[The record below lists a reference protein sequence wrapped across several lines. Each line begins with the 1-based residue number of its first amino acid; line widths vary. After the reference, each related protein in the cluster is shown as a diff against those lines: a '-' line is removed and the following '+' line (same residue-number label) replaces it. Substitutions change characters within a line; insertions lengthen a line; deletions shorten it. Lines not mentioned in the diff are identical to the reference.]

1 MIFREV
7 FETWINDEY
16 VNHVRVMTLYKTK
29 HIYYQY
35 LDQYIGNLDINNF
48 NKRIILALVSIFE
61 LEINPYTLHKY
72 SNYIK
77 SIIQKIINKTLK
89 YAYNN
94 ELINK
99 VDLCRIKGS
108 HKRNKEVKVLTKEE
122 QYKLESFAIN
132 NLDKYSYLIGI
143 IIALYS
149 GIRIG
154 ELCALTWDDIN
165 LSDNYILV
173 NKSLSLEI
181 NQETNEYYYSELY
194 TKTLHSNRK
203 VIIPKYINKYLEIA
217 KQMNKSN
224 YVLETA
230 TGKRIPMEQYRYI
243 FINILKQLNIPRI
256 KFHAL
261 RHTYA
266 TRAIES
272 GMDIKTISELM
283 GHSSPSITQSIYI
296 HISRQQLIDEMDQ
309 YNINVL

>member
-149 GIRIG
+149 GVRIG

-165 LSDNYILV
+165 LNDNYILV

-224 YVLETA
+224 YVLETK
-230 TGKRIPMEQYRYI
+230 TGKRILMEQYRYI

-256 KFHAL
+256 KFHTL